1 VSDPSGPTSA
11 KAGTHH
17 GFLKAMLS
25 ATGVSIA
32 AQLLAFL
39 RQIMTAAYFGVAREL
54 DIYFM
59 TYAIATIMVLSFGPV
74 LDSVGIPHLVRMRE
88 EKGEAPFRE
97 LAGSL
102 VAFSIVLAFALSA
115 LFIAGTPLVA
125 QFMAAGFPETD
136 RQKITSMAT
145 FFLPWTFIALP
156 YYALCSVF
164 KSVHQFS
171 LVFTG
176 EVVIALASVLFLL
189 LHHST
194 VTAIPLSYF
203 AGYVCALTLLL
214 VYAAGRFRLWG
225 SLRTDAMKGVTRNF
239 FELFGANQL
248 SSLASVIERFFQS
261 YLPAGGISALNYSS
275 QMTVAATSVLTF
287 REIFMV
293 PLSSAD
299 RRAEK
304 LERLVI
310 AITVVVVP
318 VMIFIA
324 AYAGDIV
331 AVLFERGR
339 FDQSAK
345 AATADTLSVYA
356 LVLLPSTAGLP
367 VFRMFQVIDRIRMT
381 AVVYLLGALNFAVFG
396 SIFMFGARM
405 GTPGMALTVVV
416 NSYLSVLV
424 SLVLLRKCGVITN
437 WVRMSVYGVYTVLIS
452 LVAIGLIKILPLAA
466 SHNPVIALFV
476 SGCLFSIF
484 VLLGYLPL
492 WSRLKQVIR
501 ND

>member
-1 VSDPSGPTSA
+1 MSDPSGNSA
-11 KAGTHH
+11 PLAGTQR

-59 TYAIATIMVLSFGPV
+59 TYAIATIMVLSFGAI
-74 LDSVGIPHLVRMRE
+74 LDSVGIPHLVRTRE
-88 EKGEAPFRE
+88 EQGEATFRE

-102 VAFSIVLAFALSA
+102 VAFSVVLALVLSA
-115 LFIAGTPLVA
+115 LFIAATPLVA
-125 QFMAAGFPETD
+125 RFMAAGFPEAD
-136 RQKITSMAT
+136 RQEIRSMAVS
-145 FFLPWTFIALP
+145 FLPWTCIALP

-164 KSVHQFS
+164 KSVHRFS

-176 EVVIALASVLFLL
+176 EVVIALGSVLFLA
-189 LHHST
+189 LHHSS
-194 VTAIPLSYF
+194 VTALPLSYF
-203 AGYVCALTLLL
+203 AGYVFASVLLL
-214 VYAAGRFRLWG
+214 AYAAGRFRLWG

-248 SSLASVIERFFQS
+248 ASLATVIERFFQS
-261 YLPAGGISALNYSS
+261 FLPAGGISALNYSS

-287 REIFMV
+287 REIFIV

-345 AATADTLSVYA
+345 AVTAATLSVYA

-396 SIFMFGARM
+396 SIFLFGARM

-424 SLVLLRKCGVITN
+424 SLVLLRKCGVMTN
-437 WVRMSVYGVYTVLIS
+437 WVRMSAYGVYTAFIS
-452 LVAIGLIKILPLAA
+452 LAALGLIRVLPLAA
-466 SHNPVIALFV
+466 PHNPFVALLV
-476 SGCLFSIF
+476 SGCLFSML

-492 WSRLKQVIR
+492 WRRLKQVIY
-501 ND
+501 NV